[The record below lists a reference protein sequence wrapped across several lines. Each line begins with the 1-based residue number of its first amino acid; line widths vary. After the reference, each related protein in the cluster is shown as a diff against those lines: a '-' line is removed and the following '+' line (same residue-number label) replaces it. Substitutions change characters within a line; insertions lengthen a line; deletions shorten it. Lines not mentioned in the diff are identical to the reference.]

1 MHGGEYEFTAGP
13 RVVESARQQPYREEQ
28 QFEEDGCVSTVAAAA
43 AAVRPSP
50 LDRTPGV
57 VGGRLLCNRVALPP
71 PLLPPPPRASPSV
84 DARLTISRP
93 HHLTPCTPSLPTL
106 SLSSL
111 SLSLRPPRY

>member
-43 AAVRPSP
+43 AAAVRPSP

-57 VGGRLLCNRVALPP
+57 VGGRLLCTGSRCRRPFSRRRRALP
-71 PLLPPPPRASPSV
+71 LPS
-84 DARLTISRP
+84 
-93 HHLTPCTPSLPTL
+93 TL
-106 SLSSL
+106 D
-111 SLSLRPPRY
+111 